1 MGIFIT
7 SKYGFVCCI
16 LRQHASTAEEHPM
29 LTVEKVD
36 TNNKIQVKHFVE
48 FPYQLYK
55 DCPQWVPPLYV
66 DAYMYLNR
74 KKHPFHEHSDV
85 DFFLAVRD
93 GKAVGRIAAI
103 ENKPFNKYHNEK
115 KADFF
120 LFECENDPEAATC
133 LFNEVFAWAKARGLD
148 TIIGPKG
155 MGPLD
160 GYGIQVLGFEHR
172 QTMTML
178 NYNFAYYPGLL
189 EAMGFEKEV
198 DFVSCFLPA
207 DKFHVPERVERITQR
222 VMQRGGLQVKKFK
235 NKKELVSWAPRIGE
249 AYNKAFVNN
258 WEYYPFTPREIDF
271 VVSNIM
277 TIADHRM
284 IKIITHGE
292 EVVGFLFAFHDVSAA
307 LQRAH
312 GRLFPFGLLDILF
325 ELKRT
330 KTVCVNGM
338 GILPEYQGHGGNAM
352 LYSEMGHTLLE
363 VSQFVHV
370 EMTQVAETTEQMR
383 ADLKNL
389 NGVEYKNNRVYR
401 KSLG

>member
-1 MGIFIT
+1 MIAI
-7 SKYGFVCCI
+7 
-16 LRQHASTAEEHPM
+16 
-29 LTVEKVD
+29 EKVD
-36 TNNKIQVKHFVE
+36 TNNKAQVKRFVE
-48 FPYQLYK
+48 LPYRLYK

-93 GKAVGRIAAI
+93 GQDVGRIAAI
-103 ENKPFNKYHNEK
+103 ENKPFNQYHQTK

-120 LFECENDPEAATC
+120 LFDCEHDMEAAAC
-133 LFNEVFAWAKARGLD
+133 LFDTLFEWAKARGLGMVV
-148 TIIGPKG
+148 GPKG

-160 GYGIQVLGFEHR
+160 GYGIQVFGHEHR

-178 NYNFAYYPGLL
+178 NYNFPYYQQLL
-189 EAMGFEKEV
+189 EARGFEKEV

-207 DKFHVPERVERITQR
+207 DKFQIPERVERIAQR

-235 NKKELVSWAPRIGE
+235 NKKELIAWAPRIGD

-258 WEYYPFTPREIDF
+258 WEYYPFTRREIDF

-277 TIADHRM
+277 TIADHRL

-312 GRLFPFGLLDILF
+312 GRLFPFGLLDILV

-330 KTVCVNGM
+330 HTVAVNGM
-338 GILPEYQGHGGNAM
+338 GILPEFQGHGGNAM
-352 LYSEMGHTLLE
+352 LYAEMGHTLLE
-363 VSQFVHV
+363 VNQFTHV

-389 NGVEYKNNRVYR
+389 NGIEYKNNRVYH
-401 KSLG
+401 KTIG